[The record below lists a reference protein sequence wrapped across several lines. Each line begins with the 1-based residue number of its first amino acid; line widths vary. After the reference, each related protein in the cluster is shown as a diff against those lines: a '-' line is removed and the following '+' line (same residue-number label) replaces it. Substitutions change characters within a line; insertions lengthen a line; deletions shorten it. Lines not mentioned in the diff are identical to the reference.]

1 MKILL
6 NPLFILALLFAGLS
20 LFSIAAG
27 GMAIKRKKFFG
38 GLSGLLLGLVFLC
51 LGALLGTLTVSTLGY
66 RGMIHEETAAI
77 VKLEPAGPHSF
88 TAQFRFADGR
98 EASFRLEGDELY
110 VDAHILKWRPIANFF
125 GLHTAYELDRV
136 AGRYSRLK
144 DEQSKPR
151 TIYSLGR
158 EKPWNIFDLRR
169 RYSFLKP
176 LLDAEYGSATF
187 IAATKKTEVEV
198 QVSTT
203 GLLIR
208 PVQPKGT
215 SHLSPF
221 RSSPAAASARVPA
234 HWAKKAKVA

>member
-1 MKILL
+1 MKMLF
-6 NPLFILALLFAGLS
+6 NPLFLLALLFAGLS
-20 LFSIAAG
+20 LFSFVAG
-27 GMAIKRKKFFG
+27 VTAIKRKKLSG
-38 GLSGLLLGLVFLC
+38 GFSGLLLGLLFLC

-66 RGMIHEETAAI
+66 RGMIHEETAAV

-110 VDAHILKWRPIANFF
+110 VDAHILKWKAIANFF

-136 AGRYSRLK
+136 GGRYSRLE
-144 DEQSKPR
+144 DEKSKPR
-151 TIYSLGR
+151 TIYSLGQ
-158 EKPWNIFDLRR
+158 EKPWNLFDLRR

-187 IAATKKTEVEV
+187 IAAKKKMEVEV

-208 PVQPKGT
+208 PVGGKRT
-215 SHLSPF
+215 SL
-221 RSSPAAASARVPA
+221 
-234 HWAKKAKVA
+234 

>member
-1 MKILL
+1 MKMLL
-6 NPLFILALLFAGLS
+6 NPLFLLALLFGGLS
-20 LFSIAAG
+20 LFSIVAG
-27 GMAIKRKKFFG
+27 AMAFMRKKLSG
-38 GLSGLLLGLVFLC
+38 GLFGLLLGLLFIC

-66 RGMIHEETAAI
+66 RGLIHEETAAV

-136 AGRYSRLK
+136 AGRYAKLG

-151 TIYSLGR
+151 TVYSLAR
-158 EKPWNIFDLRR
+158 EKPWDLFDLRR
-169 RYSFLKP
+169 RYSFLQP

-187 IAATKKTEVEV
+187 IAAKKKMEIEI

-208 PVQPKGT
+208 PVEGKRTP
-215 SHLSPF
+215 L
-221 RSSPAAASARVPA
+221 
-234 HWAKKAKVA
+234 

>member
-1 MKILL
+1 MKMLF
-6 NPLFILALLFAGLS
+6 NPLFLLALLFAGLS
-20 LFSIAAG
+20 LFSFVAG
-27 GMAIKRKKFFG
+27 VTAIKRKKLSGGFF
-38 GLSGLLLGLVFLC
+38 GLLLGLLFLC

-66 RGMIHEETAAI
+66 RGMIHEETAAV

-88 TAQFRFADGR
+88 TAQFHFADGR

-110 VDAHILKWRPIANFF
+110 VDAHILKWKAIANFF

-136 AGRYSRLK
+136 GGRYSRLE
-144 DEQSKPR
+144 DEKSKPR
-151 TIYSLGR
+151 TIYSLGQ
-158 EKPWNIFDLRR
+158 EKPWNLFDLRR

-187 IAATKKTEVEV
+187 IAAKKKMEVEV

-208 PVQPKGT
+208 PVEGKRT
-215 SHLSPF
+215 SL
-221 RSSPAAASARVPA
+221 
-234 HWAKKAKVA
+234 

>member
-1 MKILL
+1 MKMLF
-6 NPLFILALLFAGLS
+6 NPLFLLALLFAGLS
-20 LFSIAAG
+20 LFSFVAG
-27 GMAIKRKKFFG
+27 VTAIKRKKLSG
-38 GLSGLLLGLVFLC
+38 GFSGLLLGLLFLC

-66 RGMIHEETAAI
+66 RGMIHEETAAV

-110 VDAHILKWRPIANFF
+110 VDAHILKWKAIANFF

-136 AGRYSRLK
+136 GGRYSRLE
-144 DEQSKPR
+144 DEKSKPR
-151 TIYSLGR
+151 TIYSLGQ
-158 EKPWNIFDLRR
+158 EKPWNLFDLRR

-187 IAATKKTEVEV
+187 IAAKKKMEVEV

-208 PVQPKGT
+208 PVEGKRT
-215 SHLSPF
+215 SL
-221 RSSPAAASARVPA
+221 
-234 HWAKKAKVA
+234 

>member
-1 MKILL
+1 MKMLF
-6 NPLFILALLFAGLS
+6 NPLFLLALLFAGLS
-20 LFSIAAG
+20 LFSFVAG
-27 GMAIKRKKFFG
+27 VTAIKRKKLSG
-38 GLSGLLLGLVFLC
+38 GFSGLLLGLLFLC

-66 RGMIHEETAAI
+66 RGMIHEETAAV

-88 TAQFRFADGR
+88 TAQFHFADGR

-110 VDAHILKWRPIANFF
+110 VDAHILKWKAIANFF

-136 AGRYSRLK
+136 GGRYSRLE
-144 DEQSKPR
+144 DEKSKPR
-151 TIYSLGR
+151 TIYSLGQ
-158 EKPWNIFDLRR
+158 EKPWNLFDLRR

-187 IAATKKTEVEV
+187 IAAKKKMEVEV

-208 PVQPKGT
+208 PVEGKRT
-215 SHLSPF
+215 SL
-221 RSSPAAASARVPA
+221 
-234 HWAKKAKVA
+234 

>member
-1 MKILL
+1 MKMLF
-6 NPLFILALLFAGLS
+6 NPLFLLALLFAGLS
-20 LFSIAAG
+20 LFSFVAG
-27 GMAIKRKKFFG
+27 VTAIKRKKLSG
-38 GLSGLLLGLVFLC
+38 GFSGLLLGLLFLC
-51 LGALLGTLTVSTLGY
+51 LGALLGTLTISTLGY
-66 RGMIHEETAAI
+66 RGMIHEETAAV

-110 VDAHILKWRPIANFF
+110 VDAHILKWKAIANFF

-136 AGRYSRLK
+136 GGRYSRLE
-144 DEQSKPR
+144 DEKSKPR
-151 TIYSLGR
+151 TIYSLGQ
-158 EKPWNIFDLRR
+158 EKPWNLFDLRR

-187 IAATKKTEVEV
+187 IAAKKKMEVEV

-208 PVQPKGT
+208 PVEGKRT
-215 SHLSPF
+215 SL
-221 RSSPAAASARVPA
+221 
-234 HWAKKAKVA
+234 